1 MRGLSA
7 ICMMVLALAAIA
19 PRATA
24 GDLPASD
31 LVKDCTS
38 SMSKC
43 NEDFVLRDLLRP
55 LMSHSCGP
63 DDPLLAQQEAVEW
76 IARHPDEQDKEADV
90 AVEDAK
96 HALWSCM
103 DNE

>member
-1 MRGLSA
+1 MRGLLGFCLMA
-7 ICMMVLALAAIA
+7 MALAAFA
-19 PRATA
+19 PRAVA
-24 GDLPASD
+24 GELQASE
-31 LVKDCTS
+31 LVTDCTS

-43 NEDFVLRDLLRP
+43 NEDFILHDLLRP
-55 LMSHSCGP
+55 LMTHSCGP
-63 DDPLLAQQEAVEW
+63 DDPLLAQQDAVDW
-76 IARHPDEQDKEADV
+76 IAHHPGEQDKEADA